1 MFGTRPQQAE
11 RSAPDSLTTILPTPA
26 LRRDLAVQLLLLTD
40 SLKQDTLS
48 LFTPP
53 PDPSTDAA
61 STAIQDL
68 ISLDDAP
75 PRAALPS
82 GEDVASPYYQER
94 ARRRRA
100 NRAAE
105 LADARAL
112 GLKRAALTH
121 FEAWRARLLR
131 RACEALGTTAEAVK
145 QGRRDHAAR
154 KMRDAE
160 ERERRALLDWAV
172 GGEAAA
178 PSMEDELDR
187 VASLA
192 GLDGGKR
199 AAVLECCLLLVLSLE
214 AYSAHSRV
222 LLVRLAQALNL
233 DAGSLLDMENQTA
246 KTLVQSAANANVNAD
261 SFTQEQAASNAA
273 ARRWKV
279 GIATVAGAALI
290 GVTGGLAAPLL
301 AAGIGTVTGVLG
313 LGAVSGLLGAVA
325 GSSVLIGS
333 IFGAFGGRMT
343 GRMVDELA
351 KDVEDFKFIPL
362 KDGHALDQATHPQNL
377 STPRPAAD
385 TTNKLRVAIG
395 IHGPLTSERDIL
407 HPAYL
412 LSSAGASPFALRW
425 EVAALTRLGL
435 SLTTL
440 LRSYVWDVAKFE
452 ILRRTLLGAL
462 AAGLWPLGLLRAARV
477 VDNPFA
483 VARARADK
491 AGVVLA
497 RALIGRC
504 AGDRPVS
511 LVGWSLG
518 ARVVWACL
526 QELARQNAF
535 GIVESAVLVGAPVPG
550 DSSAWT
556 RARAVVVGRLV
567 NAYSTNDVILGLL
580 YRANSGQISV
590 AGLQAVEDVHRVEN
604 FDATDLLDGHTK
616 YRYIT
621 GEILEKLGF
630 EDLDPHGVMRE
641 RKARE
646 TLAAREKKSVKK
658 EVDPEKEAAML
669 EKKVNAAVRERIGRG
684 AKVDMLVM
692 DVDDEEELR
701 KKVELLKVAEDRK
714 TLPTP
719 TMAQKPDIEST
730 IDAEPRPDLPRRPSS
745 NKKVSPLFDTHC
757 TVDDP
762 LSQPLDD
769 PLSETVVD
777 PVLIAAVEPER
788 SIANV
793 ESTVKVK
800 EISHKIASDSDDELG
815 DMTYLDPEPV
825 PDSEDEY

>member
-1 MFGTRPQQAE
+1 MFGRPQQPE
-11 RSAPDSLTTILPTPA
+11 RSAPDPLTTVLPTPA

-61 STAIQDL
+61 SSSTPIQDL
-68 ISLDDAP
+68 ISLDDSPSPAAAP
-75 PRAALPS
+75 PA
-82 GEDVASPYYQER
+82 EDVASPYYQER

-105 LADARAL
+105 LADAHAL

-145 QGRRDHAAR
+145 QGRRGHVAR

-178 PSMEDELDR
+178 RSEDDGLER
-187 VASLA
+187 VASLG
-192 GLDGGKR
+192 GLDEEKR

-222 LLVRLAQALNL
+222 LLVRLMQALNL
-233 DAGSLLDMENQTA
+233 DAGRLVEMENQTA
-246 KTLVQSAANANVNAD
+246 NTLVQSAADAVNAD
-261 SFTQEQAASNAA
+261 AFTKEQAASNAS

-301 AAGIGTVTGVLG
+301 AAGIGTVTGALG
-313 LGAVSGLLGAVA
+313 LGAVSGLLGVVA
-325 GSSVLIGS
+325 GNAVLIGGL
-333 IFGAFGGRMT
+333 FGAFGGRMT

-362 KDGHALDQATHPQNL
+362 KDGHAVDQSASSAN
-377 STPRPAAD
+377 PRAPD

-395 IHGPLTSERDIL
+395 VHGPLTSDRDIL
-407 HPAYL
+407 HPAYVM
-412 LSSAGASPFALRW
+412 SGPGASTFALRW

-440 LRSYVWDVAKFE
+440 VRSYVWDVAKFE

-462 AAGLWPLGLLRAARV
+462 AAGLWPLGLLRVARV

-535 GIVESAVLVGAPVPG
+535 GITESAVLIGAPVPA
-550 DSSAWT
+550 DSGAWT

-567 NAYSTNDVILGLL
+567 NVYSTSDVILGLV
-580 YRANSGQISV
+580 YRANSAQISV
-590 AGLQAVEDVHRVEN
+590 AGLQAVEDVYKVEN
-604 FDATDLLDGHTK
+604 FDASDLLDGHTK
-616 YRYIT
+616 YRYIA

-630 EDLDPHGVMRE
+630 EDVDPQGVVRE
-641 RKARE
+641 KKARDA
-646 TLAAREKKSVKK
+646 LDAREKKTVKK
-658 EVDPEKEAAML
+658 EVDSEKEAAIL
-669 EKKVNAAVRERIGRG
+669 EKKVNEAVQKRVGRG
-684 AKVDMLVM
+684 AVVDMLLV
-692 DVDDEEELR
+692 DVDDEKELTRKMELLEVAQGSRKTPPAPNTDVKPAMSELR
-701 KKVELLKVAEDRK
+701 PS
-714 TLPTP
+714 LP
-719 TMAQKPDIEST
+719 
-730 IDAEPRPDLPRRPSS
+730 PRSSS
-745 NKKVSPLFDTHC
+745 NDKVQPLFVGHPLRT

-769 PLSETVVD
+769 QLGPTLVDPLLVTVV
-777 PVLIAAVEPER
+777 ESER
-788 SIANV
+788 NVAKV
-793 ESTVKVK
+793 ESAVKVK
-800 EISHKIASDSDDELG
+800 EISHEIVADDSDDELG

-825 PDSEDEY
+825 PDSDDEY